1 MMTYKDFTNYVKQYP
16 DENGRFGE
24 YGGAYLPPQ
33 LVPVFQQIDDAY
45 ERVLSSDVRY
55 RFVIDVATL

>member
-1 MMTYKDFTNYVKQYP
+1 MKQLSYRDFDNYLKHFP

-33 LVPVFQQIDDAY
+33 LEPAFKEIDDA
-45 ERVLSSDVRY
+45 
-55 RFVIDVATL
+55 

>member
-1 MMTYKDFTNYVKQYP
+1 MMTYKDFTNYVKLYP

-33 LVPVFQQIDDAY
+33 LEPVFKEIDDA
-45 ERVLSSDVRY
+45 
-55 RFVIDVATL
+55 